1 MPHVSSVST
10 SVGFIARPD
19 SLRGWWIAAMET
31 PEWGDRRM
39 GENIAGPFATK
50 RSSDP
55 RLHAWKMQYP
65 NVRRNLNPRRHNPY
79 KYKATPEYNFYRSVF
94 SSRDNAEFYVSK
106 LPRNYDGRVV
116 PYGSREW
123 AAEWKQSRKGG
134 KKKINRIVGKLIP
147 AKVMVG
153 KGGKVRVFVNPK
165 HLPTLK

>member
-1 MPHVSSVST
+1 MSYRIVRAGLSDRGKTLWKLMDESGRGLGVYSSKAAANARKRERIKEDKAIRKAYGNPRRVNAT
-10 SVGFIARPD
+10 RKLGEYYIRFIARPD

-31 PEWGDRRM
+31 PEWGGRRM

-50 RSSDP
+50 KEAQM

-65 NVRRNLNPRRHNPY
+65 NVRRNLNPGVR
-79 KYKATPEYNFYRSVF
+79 AT
-94 SSRDNAEFYVSK
+94 
-106 LPRNYDGRVV
+106 
-116 PYGSREW
+116 
-123 AAEWKQSRKGG
+123 G
-134 KKKINRIVGKLIP
+134 KMIP